1 MATDLVAAGLDPVE
15 LTRRL
20 ITIDSVNP
28 TLVPG
33 GAGEAAVAEAT
44 AAWLSAHGFDCRLLE
59 HGAGRVSVLAVAR
72 GTGSGSGRSLML
84 NGHLDTVAL
93 SSYDGDGLDAVVADG
108 EIHGRGAYDMK
119 SGVAACMV
127 AAATA
132 ARSPH
137 RGDIVIA
144 LVADEEHGSTGTE
157 DVLRHVRTDAAIV
170 AEPSGLDLVVAH
182 RGFVWAEVTVHGVAA
197 HGSRPDLGT
206 DAIAK
211 TGRLLTGLEHL
222 GHDLATRAPHPL
234 LATGSV
240 HAGTIVGGVE
250 ASSYPDRCTV
260 VVERRTLPGEDA
272 GTVERELRAMLDA
285 IGASDRDFR
294 YDLTITAHR
303 PPFAAHPD
311 SPLAATL
318 TEAHRATTGAPP
330 LRRGEPFWTDCA
342 LLHAAGIDT
351 VLFGVDGGGAHA
363 AREWV
368 TVASLHTLTRTLTS
382 TITTYTA

>member
-1 MATDLVAAGLDPVE
+1 MRDDLDPVA

-20 ITIDSVNP
+20 IAVDSVNP
-28 TLVPG
+28 ALVPG
-33 GAGEAAVAEAT
+33 GAGEAAIAGVT
-44 AAWLSAHGFDCRLLE
+44 AAWLSGQGFDVRLLE
-59 HGAGRVSVLAVAR
+59 HGPGRVSVLAVAR
-72 GTGSGSGRSLML
+72 GTGGGRSLML

-93 SSYDGDGLDAVVADG
+93 SSYDGDGLDPVVADG
-108 EIHGRGAYDMK
+108 DLGGRGAYDMK

-132 ARSPH
+132 AQSPH
-137 RGDIVIA
+137 RGDVVVA

-157 DVLRHVRTDAAIV
+157 DVLHHVHTDAAVV

-197 HGSRPDLGT
+197 HGSRPDLGV

-211 TGRLLTGLEHL
+211 TGRLLTGLERL
-222 GHDLATRAPHPL
+222 GSDLAARAPHPL

-240 HAGTIVGGVE
+240 HAGTIRGGVE

-272 GTVERELRAMLDA
+272 GTVDRELREVLDA
-285 IGASDRDFR
+285 IAAADRDFR
-294 YDLTITAHR
+294 YDLTITAQR
-303 PPFAAHPD
+303 PAFTAHPD
-311 SPLAATL
+311 SPLAAAL

-330 LRRGEPFWTDCA
+330 LRRGEAFWTDCA

-368 TVASLHTLTRTLTS
+368 SVASVHTLTRTLAGTVRA
-382 TITTYTA
+382 YTA

>member
-1 MATDLVAAGLDPVE
+1 MRADLDPVE

-20 ITIDSVNP
+20 IAIDSVNP
-28 TLVPG
+28 ALVPG
-33 GAGEAAVAEAT
+33 GAGEAAIAEFT
-44 AAWLSAHGFDCRLLE
+44 AAWLAGHGFDCRLLE
-59 HGAGRVSVLAVAR
+59 HGPGRASVLAVAH
-72 GTGSGSGRSLML
+72 GAGGGRSLML

-93 SSYDGDGLDAVVADG
+93 SSYDGDGLDPVVADG
-108 EIHGRGAYDMK
+108 AVHGRGAYDMK

-127 AAATA
+127 AAAAAA

-137 RGDIVIA
+137 RGDIVVA
-144 LVADEEHGSTGTE
+144 LVADEEHGSAGTE
-157 DVLRHVRTDAAIV
+157 DVLSHVHADAAVV

-197 HGSRPDLGT
+197 HGSRPDLGV

-211 TGRLLTGLEHL
+211 TGRLLTGIERL
-222 GHDLATRAPHPL
+222 GSDLAARAPHPL

-240 HAGTIVGGVE
+240 HAGTIRGGVE

-272 GTVERELRAMLDA
+272 DTVDRELRAVLDA
-285 IGASDRDFR
+285 IAAADRDFR
-294 YDLTITAHR
+294 YDLTITAQR
-303 PPFAAHPD
+303 PPFAARPD

-318 TEAHRATTGAPP
+318 TDAHRATTGAPP

-368 TVASLHTLTRTLTS
+368 TVASVRTLTRTLTA
-382 TITTYTA
+382 TATAYTA

>member
-1 MATDLVAAGLDPVE
+1 VRDDLDPVE

-20 ITIDSVNP
+20 IAVDSVNP
-28 TLVPG
+28 ALVPG
-33 GAGEAAVAEAT
+33 GAGEAAIADST

-59 HGAGRVSVLAVAR
+59 HGPGRVSVLAVAR
-72 GTGSGSGRSLML
+72 GTGGGRSLML

-93 SSYDGDGLDAVVADG
+93 SSYDGDGLVPVVVDD
-108 EIHGRGAYDMK
+108 ELHGRGAYDMK

-132 ARSPH
+132 ARAPH
-137 RGDIVIA
+137 RGDIVVA

-157 DVLRHVRTDAAIV
+157 DVLGHVHTDAAVV

-197 HGSRPDLGT
+197 HGSRPDLGV

-211 TGRLLTGLEHL
+211 TGRLLTGLERL
-222 GHDLATRAPHPL
+222 GSDLAARAPHPL

-240 HAGTIVGGVE
+240 HAGTIRGGVE
-250 ASSYPDRCTV
+250 ASSYADRCTV

-272 GTVERELRAMLDA
+272 DTVDRELREVLDA
-285 IGASDRDFR
+285 IAAADRDFR
-294 YDLTITAHR
+294 YDLTITLQR

-311 SPLAATL
+311 SPLAAAL
-318 TEAHRATTGAPP
+318 TEAHRATTGGPP
-330 LRRGEPFWTDCA
+330 LRRGEAFWTDCA

-368 TVASLHTLTRTLTS
+368 TVASVHTLTRTLAS
-382 TITTYTA
+382 TITTCTA